1 MNKKISYVIPCY
13 NSSLFIEK
21 TVNDLM
27 KTIKKDLSKY
37 DSEIILVNDS
47 SKDDTFK
54 KIKKIAKNN
63 SNVIAVDLARNF
75 GQHNA
80 IMAGFKFATGDIILS
95 MDDDGQTAPSEIK
108 KIIGALDEDT
118 DVVYAKYEH
127 KNHNIFRNLGSRL
140 NDFMAVKLINKPKN
154 LYVSSFFAM
163 KKFVKDEIITYTN
176 PYPYIIGLVLRATN
190 KIKNVTVIHNKR
202 KVGKSNYTL
211 KKLVG
216 LLMNGFTNFSVTPL
230 RIALIFSSIFGI
242 AAIILAMIFI
252 INKFTNPNVPIGWT
266 STIIVNLLIG
276 ASISFLLGLIG
287 EYVGRIY
294 MAINNNPQYVIR
306 EVVNGKKERK
316 N

>member
-13 NSSLFIEK
+13 NSALFIEK
-21 TVNDLM
+21 TVDDLIN
-27 KTIKKDLSKY
+27 TIKKDLPEY
-37 DSEIILVNDS
+37 NSEIILVNDA
-47 SKDDTFK
+47 SKDNTFK
-54 KIKKIAKNN
+54 KIKEIANTN
-63 SNVIAVDLARNF
+63 ANVIAVDLSRNF

-80 IMAGFKFATGDIILS
+80 IMAGLKFTTGDIILA

-108 KIIGALDEDT
+108 KIISGLDEDT
-118 DVVYAKYEH
+118 DVVYAKYKH
-127 KNHNIFRNLGSRL
+127 KKHNIFRNLGSRL
-140 NDFMAVKLINKPKN
+140 NDFMAVKLINKPKD

-176 PYPYIIGLVLRATN
+176 PYPYIIGLVLRSTN
-190 KIKNVTVIHNKR
+190 KIKNVTVTHNKR

-230 RIALIFSSIFGI
+230 RIALIFSIIFGI
-242 AAIILAMIFI
+242 AAIILAIIFI
-252 INKFTNPNVPIGWT
+252 INKFINPNVPLGWT

-276 ASISFLLGLIG
+276 ASISFLLGLVG

-306 EVVNGKKERK
+306 EVINEKKERK

>member
-13 NSSLFIEK
+13 NSALFIEK
-21 TVNDLM
+21 TVDDLIN
-27 KTIKKDLSKY
+27 TIKKDLPEY
-37 DSEIILVNDS
+37 NSEIILVNDA
-47 SKDDTFK
+47 SKDNTFK
-54 KIKKIAKNN
+54 KIKEIANTN
-63 SNVIAVDLARNF
+63 ANVIAVDLSRNF

-80 IMAGFKFATGDIILS
+80 IMAGLKFTTGDIILA

-108 KIIGALDEDT
+108 KIISGLDEDT

-127 KNHNIFRNLGSRL
+127 KKHNIFRNLGSRL
-140 NDFMAVKLINKPKN
+140 NDFMAVKLINKPKD

-176 PYPYIIGLVLRATN
+176 PYPYIIGLVLRSTN
-190 KIKNVTVIHNKR
+190 KIKNVTVTHNKR

-230 RIALIFSSIFGI
+230 RIALIFSIIFGI
-242 AAIILAMIFI
+242 AAIILAIIFI
-252 INKFTNPNVPIGWT
+252 INKFINPNVPLGWT

-276 ASISFLLGLIG
+276 ASISFLLGLVG

-306 EVVNGKKERK
+306 EVINEKKERK